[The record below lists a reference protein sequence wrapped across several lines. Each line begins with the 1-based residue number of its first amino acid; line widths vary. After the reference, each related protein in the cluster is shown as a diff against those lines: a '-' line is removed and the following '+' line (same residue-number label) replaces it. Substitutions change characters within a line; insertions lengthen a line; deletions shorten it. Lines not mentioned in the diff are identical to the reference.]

1 MTGITRTV
9 SRRALF
15 GLRAEASH
23 PIVSISEQCFAYRQT
38 TCESCADA
46 CESGAIQF
54 VRTGSVRRPV
64 IDASRC
70 TACNACVEV
79 CPASAVTI
87 KAAAA
92 SESKKEL
99 IA

>member
-1 MTGITRTV
+1 MTGITRTL

-54 VRTGSVRRPV
+54 VRTGALRRPV

-70 TACNACVEV
+70 TACDACLEV
-79 CPASAVTI
+79 CPAAAITI
-87 KAAAA
+87 QKP
-92 SESKKEL
+92 STLHREKEL
-99 IA
+99 TA

>member
-1 MTGITRTV
+1 MSGLTRSL

-15 GLRAEASH
+15 GLRAESAH
-23 PIVSISEQCFAYRQT
+23 PTVSISEECFAYRQI

-46 CESGAIQF
+46 CDSGAIEF
-54 VRTGSVRRPV
+54 VRTGRVRHPV

-79 CPASAVTI
+79 CPANAVTI
-87 KAAAA
+87 QKP
-92 SESKKEL
+92 STTDREKEL
-99 IA
+99 TV

>member
-1 MTGITRTV
+1 MSGLTRTV

-15 GLRAEASH
+15 GLRQSFTH
-23 PIVSISEQCFAYRQT
+23 PDVSISEQCFAYRQT

-54 VRTGSVRRPV
+54 VRTGMLRRPV

-87 KAAAA
+87 KVAAA
-92 SESKKEL
+92 SDSKKEL
-99 IA
+99 TA